1 MKTPHLSM
9 SPKTN
14 QQKSLG
20 QVEKAVEKEGS
31 VAGSPV
37 RWVGLL
43 GDPYFLCTHR
53 PLSQE
58 QFLPG
63 ARDTSLRGLCLRT
76 FLGPDN

>member
-20 QVEKAVEKEGS
+20 QVEKSVEKEDG

-37 RWVGLL
+37 SGWDLC
-43 GDPYFLCTHR
+43 DPYFLCTR
-53 PLSQE
+53 GPLSQE

-63 ARDTSLRGLCLRT
+63 AQATSLRGLCLRT